1 MTGCAPPTSAAR
13 GRPRSAPARWCWP
26 PRACSMAS
34 VRPAIGWR
42 WRSCAGWASTL
53 SRSGWCSTAST
64 SPPRACRPVSTWRSH
79 SQPGLRGIWWRRRF
93 SWESSTTR
101 NRRSMPDPCVRRRER
116 SWRLCAPPAPPAPA
130 RVPTDLSSP
139 AFIGGEG
146 PTGMTWM
153 FALALLLGLGLGP
166 VINEYAM
173 VDQSAIYQAAGGTA
187 LTVGVMGSYGCAT
200 SRDLIRWM
208 RPLFCALLGVFG
220 LSIVLILIGSGE
232 HFLLNLAIYVIVS
245 AYLAIYFQIIRR
257 RATERDV
264 VWIATG
270 VFINV
275 INIFLTLLRI
285 FGGR

>member
-1 MTGCAPPTSAAR
+1 MSDNPFAT
-13 GRPRSAPARWCWP
+13 
-26 PRACSMAS
+26 
-34 VRPAIGWR
+34 
-42 WRSCAGWASTL
+42 
-53 SRSGWCSTAST
+53 ST
-64 SPPRACRPVSTWRSH
+64 SSKPA
-79 SQPGLRGIWWRRRF
+79 GLSVFDAHAGER
-93 SWESSTTR
+93 EASSTFLLGQVMFLVAVALAFFAGGTYIGR
-101 NRRSMPDPCVRRRER
+101 
-116 SWRLCAPPAPPAPA
+116 
-130 RVPTDLSSP
+130 DLSYGTGLIFELGALGMLIVQMFVP
-139 AFIGGEG
+139 KLREG

-166 VINEYAM
+166 VINEYAT

-187 LTVGVMGSYGCAT
+187 LTVGVMGSYGFAT

-208 RPLFCALLGVFG
+208 RPLFFALLGVFG
-220 LSIVLILIGSGE
+220 LAIVLILIGSGE
-232 HFLLNLAIYVIVS
+232 SFLLNLAIYVIVS

-270 VFINV
+270 VFINI

>member
-1 MTGCAPPTSAAR
+1 MSDNPFAT
-13 GRPRSAPARWCWP
+13 
-26 PRACSMAS
+26 
-34 VRPAIGWR
+34 
-42 WRSCAGWASTL
+42 
-53 SRSGWCSTAST
+53 ST
-64 SPPRACRPVSTWRSH
+64 SSKPSALSVFEPNAAGREA
-79 SQPGLRGIWWRRRF
+79 
-93 SWESSTTR
+93 SSTFLLGQVMFLVAVALAFFAAGCYIGR
-101 NRRSMPDPCVRRRER
+101 
-116 SWRLCAPPAPPAPA
+116 
-130 RVPTDLSSP
+130 DLSYGTGLILEIA
-139 AFIGGEG
+139 AFGMLIVQMFVARLREG
-146 PTGMTWM
+146 STGMTWM

-187 LTVGVMGSYGCAT
+187 LTVGVMGSYGFAT

-208 RPLFCALLGVFG
+208 RPLFFALLGVFV

-264 VWIATG
+264 IWIATG
-270 VFINV
+270 VFINI

>member
-1 MTGCAPPTSAAR
+1 MPPDNPFAASAKQRSLSIFDAR
-13 GRPRSAPARWCWP
+13 AGAR
-26 PRACSMAS
+26 AA
-34 VRPAIGWR
+34 
-42 WRSCAGWASTL
+42 
-53 SRSGWCSTAST
+53 
-64 SPPRACRPVSTWRSH
+64 
-79 SQPGLRGIWWRRRF
+79 
-93 SWESSTTR
+93 SSTFLLGQVMFLVAVALAFTAAGTYVGR
-101 NRRSMPDPCVRRRER
+101 
-116 SWRLCAPPAPPAPA
+116 
-130 RVPTDLSSP
+130 DLPFGTAEICEFGFFGMVLVQMFVSP
-139 AFIGGEG
+139 LREG
-146 PTGMTWM
+146 PMGMTWL

-166 VINEYAM
+166 VIAEYSTA
-173 VDQSAIYQAAGGTA
+173 DPNAIYQAAGGTA
-187 LTVGVMGSYGCAT
+187 LTVGVMGSYGFAT

-208 RPLFCALLGVFG
+208 RPLFFALLGVFA

-285 FGGR
+285 FGSR